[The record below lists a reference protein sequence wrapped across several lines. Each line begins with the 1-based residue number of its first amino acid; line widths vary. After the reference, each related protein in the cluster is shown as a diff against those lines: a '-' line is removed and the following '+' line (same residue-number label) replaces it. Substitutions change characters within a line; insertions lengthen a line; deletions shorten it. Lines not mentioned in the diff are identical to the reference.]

1 MKSGYKIAWTDNAL
15 SELKATYKYLEENW
29 TEREIKNLSIEI
41 ERTIKL
47 ISNDPKIFPI
57 SNKKKIRKVVVKK
70 LNTLYY
76 RENKEN
82 FVEILSFFSNR
93 QNPKRKKI

>member
-29 TEREIKNLSIEI
+29 TEREMKNLSIEI

-57 SNKKKIRKVVVKK
+57 SNKKKIRKAVVKK

-82 FVEILSFFSNR
+82 LVEILSFFSNR
-93 QNPKRKKI
+93 QNPKRREI

>member
-29 TEREIKNLSIEI
+29 TEREMKNLSIEI

-47 ISNDPKIFPI
+47 ISNNPKIFPT

-93 QNPKRKKI
+93 QNPKRREI